1 MYTQDD
7 KHLAR
12 QLVAD
17 EKYMELI
24 AKVFLDEED
33 KLSIEAVS
41 NKTDEELGQLV
52 RANTLAEIKV
62 KNRYAK
68 LKQLAQGG
76 GEKQSPRPK
85 T

>member
-1 MYTQDD
+1 MYDD
-7 KHLAR
+7 NDKQLAR

-24 AKVFLDEED
+24 AKVFLTEEEKFTAETILD
-33 KLSIEAVS
+33 
-41 NKTDEELGQLV
+41 KTDEELGQLI

-76 GEKQSPRPK
+76 GEKKTPRPK